1 MSQQINLFNPIFL
14 KQKKIFTAVHM
25 AQALG
30 VVVAGTLL
38 VAVYGVVKSSQLK
51 QQVEAGTAAVTAA
64 EARLA
69 QAAKEFPPRQKSKE
83 IEADVVRMQAE
94 LRSLREV
101 QSVLERG
108 ELGNTAGY
116 SEYFRA
122 FARQSVTGVWLTGV
136 TLVGAGKEIALE
148 GRALQPELVPGY
160 IQGLTREAVLQG
172 KTFGSLEIARPGA
185 IAGPQLAGGGAGM
198 AGVGA
203 GVGTAGASPVGA
215 AGAPFVEFRLTSQG
229 AQTKEAAK

>member
-25 AQALG
+25 AQTLGLVTAGAL
-30 VVVAGTLL
+30 LL
-38 VAVYGVVKSSQLK
+38 AAVGAVKNSQLAER
-51 QQVEAGTAAVTAA
+51 VAAGKATLTAA

-69 QAAKEFPPRQKSKE
+69 QVTREFPPKPKSQAL
-83 IEADVVRMQAE
+83 EADLVRMQEE
-94 LRSLREV
+94 LKSLQEV
-101 QSVLERG
+101 QAILERG

-136 TLVGAGKEIALE
+136 SVVGAGKEIGLE

-160 IQGLTREAVLQG
+160 IQRLTREAVLQG
-172 KTFGSLEIARPGA
+172 KTFGSMEISRPGA
-185 IAGPQLAGGGAGM
+185 GPAAPMTAGAAAMAGGAATGGGAGGGA
-198 AGVGA
+198 A
-203 GVGTAGASPVGA
+203 ASV
-215 AGAPFVEFRLTSQG
+215 APFVEFRLTSQPVQ
-229 AQTKEAAK
+229 AKENAK